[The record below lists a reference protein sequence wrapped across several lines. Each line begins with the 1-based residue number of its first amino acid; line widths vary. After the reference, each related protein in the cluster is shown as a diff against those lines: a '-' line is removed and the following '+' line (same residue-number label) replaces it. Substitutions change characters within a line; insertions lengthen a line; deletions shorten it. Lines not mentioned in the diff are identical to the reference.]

1 MSKEIKVAILLLLM
15 VSTLISFAFFA
26 EGMTQVQN
34 SKTIIDKRI
43 SELTE
48 KIDSLE
54 GIINTSFKNK
64 KDTILIQVVPQ
75 EVKVFYNKETK

>member
-1 MSKEIKVAILLLLM
+1 MSKEIKTAILLLLI

-26 EGMTQVQN
+26 EGMTQIQK
-34 SKTIIDKRI
+34 SKINTDKRI
-43 SELTE
+43 FGLLD

-54 GIINTSFKNK
+54 SVINTSFKNK

-75 EVKVFYNKETK
+75 QVKVYYNKETK